1 MLSKLWVL
9 AYRDL
14 GRNPRRTIMT
24 MIAVALGLA
33 LLIVM
38 NGYIAG
44 VMDGVLQN
52 GIRLKTGHLQ
62 IRASSYNETDVSLQ
76 GKDLLSEPALV
87 AARASALADVQA
99 ATPVLWVGGVLATPS
114 DAIGLQI
121 SGIEPASSLYDPIR
135 AALVAGD
142 FLSAD
147 DRSGILLGRRLADEL
162 GLTVGRNVSLTVVDA
177 DGQADEGSF
186 TVRGL
191 FNTGIP
197 SYDEGTVLLP
207 LAKAQAFA
215 HADKRASAIIIL
227 LHSEAATDRVAAALQ
242 TSNAQVLTWRDLNQ
256 LILQTLE
263 SSLAFY
269 SIMDGVVILIVAV
282 IIANTLLM
290 AVFERIRELGI
301 LSALGMK
308 GRHLTQMLLL
318 EATCLGLVGIAI
330 GLVLGLSGVAY
341 LTYVGIP
348 IGNMASV
355 AGNSLALGSTIYAR
369 FVPGTFAGLAF
380 ATLLIILLAALYPA
394 WYAARLEPV
403 EALRG

>member
-62 IRASSYNETDVSLQ
+62 IRASSYNETDLSLQ

-99 ATPVLWVGGVLATPS
+99 ATPVLWVGGVLATSS

-135 AALVAGD
+135 TALVAGD
-142 FLSAD
+142 FLTAD

-162 GLTVGRNVSLTVVDA
+162 GLAVGRNVSLTVVDA
-177 DGQADEGSF
+177 DGQAAEGSF
-186 TVRGL
+186 TVCGL

-197 SYDEGTVLLP
+197 SYDEGTVLMP

-227 LHSEAATDRVAAALQ
+227 LHNEAATDRVAAALQ

-269 SIMDGVVILIVAV
+269 TIMDGVVILIVAV

-355 AGNSLALGSTIYAR
+355 TGNSLALGSTIYAR

>member
-394 WYAARLEPV
+394 WYAAHLEPV

>member
-1 MLSKLWVL
+1 
-9 AYRDL
+9 
-14 GRNPRRTIMT
+14 
-24 MIAVALGLA
+24 
-33 LLIVM
+33 
-38 NGYIAG
+38 
-44 VMDGVLQN
+44 MDGVLQN

-62 IRASSYNETDVSLQ
+62 IRASSYNETDLSLQ

-99 ATPVLWVGGVLATPS
+99 ATPVLWVGGVLATSS

-135 AALVAGD
+135 TALVAGD
-142 FLSAD
+142 FLTAD

-162 GLTVGRNVSLTVVDA
+162 GLAVGRNVSLTVVDA
-177 DGQADEGSF
+177 DGQAAEGSF
-186 TVRGL
+186 TVCGL

-197 SYDEGTVLLP
+197 SYDEGTVLMP

-227 LHSEAATDRVAAALQ
+227 LHNEAATDRVAAALQ

-269 SIMDGVVILIVAV
+269 TIMDGVVILIVAV

-355 AGNSLALGSTIYAR
+355 TGNSLALGSTIYAR